1 LAEKSFANGRQRSGA
16 RGKTQTEVP
25 MVPASSRPSRHRE
38 GNREARRPPAVERE
52 LALLGPVERRTVH
65 LVCSIGGRPAELARL
80 LGVRERTIRAVLAE
94 RAPLY

>member
-1 LAEKSFANGRQRSGA
+1 LAEKSFANTSAA
-16 RGKTQTEVP
+16 RGKSETEVP
-25 MVPASSRPSRHRE
+25 MVPATSRPCRTRA
-38 GNREARRPPAVERE
+38 ARRAPAVERE

-94 RAPLY
+94 RPRARAPLY